1 ALPCAR
7 VAAQVRFKKPR
18 DLDYLGG
25 GIYTAT
31 PAMVDMWQRMQP
43 LVKAHAAGSL
53 FKNLPDD
60 VVVVPHTQTAGAAK
74 ASGGMHAGVPSRS
87 AAPPA
92 VSLSPPAQ
100 PLQPLSSAVA
110 APWPRNVSESAALP
124 LPVPGLA
131 RLPSPATGRQAA
143 EVVDVTGSVGNAGAT
158 VAMTKGGV
166 VDASLE
172 QRRIE
177 PKAAAQ
183 LYQSALKAGIK
194 LPDLMPIIRAS
205 GGVPAGSSAR
215 SPTSKRASKGVAAG
229 GTGQAAK
236 NLDADDEEE
245 VEEDEDEL
253 EGGSSEQ
260 ADDDEDDSD
269 A

>member
-1 ALPCAR
+1 MLLPRIA
-7 VAAQVRFKKPR
+7 
-18 DLDYLGG
+18 Y
-25 GIYTAT
+25 
-31 PAMVDMWQRMQP
+31 
-43 LVKAHAAGSL
+43 
-53 FKNLPDD
+53 
-60 VVVVPHTQTAGAAK
+60 
-74 ASGGMHAGVPSRS
+74 
-87 AAPPA
+87 
-92 VSLSPPAQ
+92 
-100 PLQPLSSAVA
+100 
-110 APWPRNVSESAALP
+110 
-124 LPVPGLA
+124 
-131 RLPSPATGRQAA
+131 
-143 EVVDVTGSVGNAGAT
+143 
-158 VAMTKGGV
+158 KGGV

-215 SPTSKRASKGVAAG
+215 SPTSKRASSRASTERFVKPVIVVDRLGDLLAPKVVKPKRKQVPLNKNRKGVAAG

-236 NLDADDEEE
+236 NSDADDEEE